1 MKKIQSHSRKTV
13 NRTFLINILM
23 EARQLHSVKIAS
35 FCIKITRLQNI
46 THFEMLIHVINVV
59 GAHNL
64 ILVTI
69 RLKKSYSIFQTILVF

>member
-1 MKKIQSHSRKTV
+1 MNKIQSHSRKAV
-13 NRTFLINILM
+13 NRTFLINIPT

-35 FCIKITRLQNI
+35 FCLQITRLQNI
-46 THFEMLIHVINVV
+46 THFEMLIHLINIV

>member
-1 MKKIQSHSRKTV
+1 MNKIQSHSRKAV

-46 THFEMLIHVINVV
+46 THFEMLIHLINLV

-64 ILVTI
+64 LLVTI
-69 RLKKSYSIFQTILVF
+69 RFKKSYSIFQTILVF